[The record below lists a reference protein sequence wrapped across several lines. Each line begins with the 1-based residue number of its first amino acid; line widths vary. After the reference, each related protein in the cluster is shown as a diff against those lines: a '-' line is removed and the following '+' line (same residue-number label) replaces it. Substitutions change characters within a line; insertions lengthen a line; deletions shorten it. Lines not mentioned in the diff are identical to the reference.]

1 MRTGWG
7 YKILGLGGYHLGG
20 VTFAGGGGGG
30 GVITPLHAMT
40 AAVAITK
47 GTPKKEVSVTWDQPK
62 IQHFYLYSIIV

>member
-7 YKILGLGGYHLGG
+7 YKILGLGGYHLRG
-20 VTFAGGGGGG
+20 VAFAGG
-30 GVITPLHAMT
+30 IINPLHAMT

-47 GTPKKEVSVTWDQPK
+47 GTPKKEFSGTWDQPK